1 MLVVAA
7 QSMLDLCENEDI
19 FRLASPVRRGDLIAS
34 VGMLL
39 RMGRRLEKY
48 VRPRRSREE
57 ESAIREAKALLMD
70 RNGMSEEQAHRFL
83 QKRSMDAGV
92 RLGQAARLVLD
103 D

>member
-1 MLVVAA
+1 
-7 QSMLDLCENEDI
+7 
-19 FRLASPVRRGDLIAS
+19 
-34 VGMLL
+34 
-39 RMGRRLEKY
+39 
-48 VRPRRSREE
+48 
-57 ESAIREAKALLMD
+57 MD